1 MRSPEVILNIPYGS
15 DVKTVKRAYVSTLR
29 QFDPQNEPERFAELK
44 AAYNYMLLEDSTQG
58 DDIYELDGPL
68 DNIVYDIHSQIYQE
82 NKRGVAVKNAQKILK
97 EFPDSIWANKMMYA
111 ACMARGWYKK
121 AAPYEEMLLKAGCTH
136 PDFLL
141 AKLNYLQFKDPSYKV
156 SKEIKAYF
164 SKRNYWPERT
174 RKLAITL
181 LCKWLKEAYLDHNL
195 PELENIA
202 DVAISMLQN
211 HQISSYK
218 ILNQLYTSFG
228 ASAVK
233 HTFSY
238 SLLEKSSTLAKLY
251 MQEYPETKEEIFKVE
266 NMQNGLSHLQDFTV
280 TMHTYDPKY
289 HREPFLEF
297 LLCVQAQKY
306 MTDRSELYKLS
317 DTLACAKADALLY
330 FIERKKDFL
339 AYCAYIKKYYFLL
352 YPLVEEF
359 EATLKSSMILSPLKE
374 EQEKIVRS
382 HFMDYDFLYL
392 DLNPAAKPRLF
403 KTDRTVIK
411 KEASSKKIKIGRND
425 PCPCGSGKKYK
436 NCCGRK

>member
-1 MRSPEVILNIPYGS
+1 
-15 DVKTVKRAYVSTLR
+15 
-29 QFDPQNEPERFAELK
+29 
-44 AAYNYMLLEDSTQG
+44 
-58 DDIYELDGPL
+58 
-68 DNIVYDIHSQIYQE
+68 
-82 NKRGVAVKNAQKILK
+82 
-97 EFPDSIWANKMMYA
+97 
-111 ACMARGWYKK
+111 
-121 AAPYEEMLLKAGCTH
+121 
-136 PDFLL
+136 
-141 AKLNYLQFKDPSYKV
+141 
-156 SKEIKAYF
+156 
-164 SKRNYWPERT
+164 
-174 RKLAITL
+174 
-181 LCKWLKEAYLDHNL
+181 
-195 PELENIA
+195 
-202 DVAISMLQN
+202 
-211 HQISSYK
+211 
-218 ILNQLYTSFG
+218 
-228 ASAVK
+228 
-233 HTFSY
+233 
-238 SLLEKSSTLAKLY
+238 

-411 KEASSKKIKIGRND
+411 EEASSKKIKIGRND